1 MDFRFSERAEKLRR
15 QIREVLAAEWPDGRR
30 GYRRAES
37 ALDYEE
43 HKRFRKRL
51 AAHGW
56 FGIGIPEE
64 YGGSGG
70 TREEQ
75 YVVAAELA
83 YHGVPYPEVAV
94 NMVAATIL
102 HHGSEVLKRRFLPAI
117 AAGEVEFSLGFS
129 EPEAGTDLAA
139 LRTTA
144 VRDGDRYVI
153 DGQKIYTSYVHRS
166 EYCLVAVRTD
176 PASRRHE
183 GISLLIVD
191 VDSPG
196 IGVAPLWGMGDIRTN
211 VTYWDQ
217 VRVPTANL
225 LGEEGKGWTYL
236 GTHLDVERLTSFTV
250 DALRAPFDD
259 LVDHVRRASR
269 GGRPLRED
277 PSARAAVAQLA
288 TEIEACEQ
296 LTRRALWLVSAQGY
310 TRYESSQVK
319 VVASELRQRLT
330 AVALELVGER
340 AQLLPD
346 DPEAPLEGGMW
357 RACEGAVMQT
367 FGAGAN
373 EIQRDIVARRGL
385 GLPRSKG

>member
-1 MDFRFSERAEKLRR
+1 MDFQFSERALALRR
-15 QIREVLAAEWPDGRR
+15 QIRAVLAAEWPDGRL

-56 FGIGIPEE
+56 FGIGIPER

-102 HHGSEVLKRRFLPAI
+102 HHGSEELKRRFLPAI

-129 EPEAGTDLAA
+129 EPDAGTDLAA

-144 VRDGDRYVI
+144 VRDGGHYVI
-153 DGQKIYTSYVHRS
+153 NGQKIYTSYIHRS
-166 EYCLVAVRTD
+166 EYCLVAARTD
-176 PASRRHE
+176 PASRRQD
-183 GISLLIVD
+183 GISLLIAAS
-191 VDSPG
+191 DSPG

-211 VTYWDQ
+211 VTFWDH
-217 VRVPTANL
+217 VRVPAANL
-225 LGEEGKGWTYL
+225 LGEEGQGWTYL
-236 GTHLDVERLTSFTV
+236 RTHLDVERLTSFTV

-259 LVDHVRRASR
+259 LLAHVRQADR

-277 PSARAAVAQLA
+277 PFVRAELAQLA
-288 TEIEACEQ
+288 TEIEVCDQ
-296 LTRRALWLVSAQGY
+296 LTRRALWLVSTQGR

-319 VVASELRQRLT
+319 VMASELRQRLT
-330 AVALELVGER
+330 AVALELLGEP
-340 AQLLPD
+340 AQLAPG
-346 DPEAPLEGGMW
+346 EEGAPLEGGMW

-373 EIQRDIVARRGL
+373 EIQRDIIARAGL
-385 GLPRSKG
+385 GLPRAKG